1 MDTRLSVRPSD
12 PKILTYITNALTLQ
26 IPNKSLSLSLEQK
39 PANPSQ
45 EIAGTPVDKNENI
58 ETLAS
63 NLASKLKVEKIQI
76 TKVKGITGRNGKEG
90 MIQITFG

>member
-45 EIAGTPVDKNENI
+45 GTPVDKNESI

-63 NLASKLKVEKIQI
+63 NQAWKLKVEKIQI